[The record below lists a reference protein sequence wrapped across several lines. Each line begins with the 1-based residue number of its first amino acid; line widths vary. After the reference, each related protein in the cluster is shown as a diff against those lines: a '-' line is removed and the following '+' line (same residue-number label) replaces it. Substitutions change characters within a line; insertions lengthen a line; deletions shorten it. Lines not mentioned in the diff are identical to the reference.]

1 MFASIRLEWYLAR
14 LGAVP
19 LSLFCTSTFSSAPVS
34 LMANISSLAERPWR
48 FFILYWECT
57 SVTFRLSFSNMIRS
71 NSSTRSISSNTFV
84 QKSSSSNRKFFRRLR
99 AFSCFWLYW
108 NSLETSSVLP
118 VPSKFKMGTADIS
131 CTSSKIISVF
141 SGSILKPASITN
153 ISIILLISNASRK
166 SPSSSHS
173 HPY

>member
-14 LGAVP
+14 LGAAP

-84 QKSSSSNRKFFRRLR
+84 QKSSSSNRKFFRRFTYVIGLH
-99 AFSCFWLYW
+99 FSKT
-108 NSLETSSVLP
+108 SRETLEDKV
-118 VPSKFKMGTADIS
+118 KR
-131 CTSSKIISVF
+131 
-141 SGSILKPASITN
+141 
-153 ISIILLISNASRK
+153 LIQRDVKDGNF
-166 SPSSSHS
+166 
-173 HPY
+173 